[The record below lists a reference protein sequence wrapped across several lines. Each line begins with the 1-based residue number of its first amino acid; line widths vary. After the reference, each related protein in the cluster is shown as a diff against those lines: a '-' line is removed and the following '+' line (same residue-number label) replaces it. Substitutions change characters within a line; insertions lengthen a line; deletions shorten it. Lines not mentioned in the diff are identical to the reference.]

1 MIRRVFVEDQE
12 KVRTHHTPFSIE
24 DLKSAV
30 QEGRES
36 ERARIIAILQE
47 AQNVYNLKSMN
58 MNEFSHG
65 QYEGITKA
73 IELIEGESK

>member
-1 MIRRVFVEDQE
+1 MIRRVFVDDQP

-36 ERARIIAILQE
+36 ERARIIGLLEKADI
-47 AQNVYNLKSMN
+47 
-58 MNEFSHG
+58 
-65 QYEGITKA
+65 YERPVVLDRDKLMA
-73 IELIEGESK
+73 LIKGDKET

>member
-30 QEGRES
+30 EEGREF
-36 ERARIIAILQE
+36 ERARIVALLEE
-47 AQNVYNLKSMN
+47 ADI
-58 MNEFSHG
+58 
-65 QYEGITKA
+65 YERPVV
-73 IELIEGESK
+73 IERGRLIKLIKGESK

>member
-36 ERARIIAILQE
+36 ERERIIGLLEKADI
-47 AQNVYNLKSMN
+47 
-58 MNEFSHG
+58 
-65 QYEGITKA
+65 YERPVV
-73 IELIEGESK
+73 IERDLLIALISGDKKT

>member
-24 DLKSAV
+24 DLESAV

-36 ERARIIAILQE
+36 ERARIIGLLEKADI
-47 AQNVYNLKSMN
+47 
-58 MNEFSHG
+58 
-65 QYEGITKA
+65 YERPVVLDRDKLMA
-73 IELIEGESK
+73 LIKGDKEK

>member
-36 ERARIIAILQE
+36 ERARIIELLEKADI
-47 AQNVYNLKSMN
+47 
-58 MNEFSHG
+58 
-65 QYEGITKA
+65 YERPVVLDRDKLMA
-73 IELIEGESK
+73 LIKGDKET

>member
-36 ERARIIAILQE
+36 ERARIIELLEKADIYERPVVLDRDKLM
-47 AQNVYNLKSMN
+47 ALLKGDK
-58 MNEFSHG
+58 E
-65 QYEGITKA
+65 T
-73 IELIEGESK
+73 